1 MSTISCKS
9 KETKIDFEKF
19 LTTITMLADSEVGCR
34 RRQSPLI
41 WLIIIS
47 VLLTA
52 IIVGGGV
59 FWWQQ
64 MANRKSIIRLKTQ
77 ITNLQK
83 RINDL
88 ETKERAL
95 AELEKIF
102 PVIENK
108 LPDWSKIWQTM
119 VLGFNCHSFS
129 WQAETTITQELIPF
143 NPEESS
149 FQLRTPFYIYSPDKT
164 KFLDIYI
171 GMEVWE
177 EAGKL
182 KAGFGPDHGVGLG
195 DLKTNQ
201 LKILLFCG
209 TTGNYDNG
217 LWLDN
222 DQFVITGF
230 AEYFSKSEE
239 EKKVL
244 DNKIY
249 YVALLYFFNLARN
262 KMTVYSGPKV
272 EGKFFQRIYQRSL
285 REQFRNKFPNIIF
298 D

>member
-1 MSTISCKS
+1 MPNRIRL
-9 KETKIDFEKF
+9 IV
-19 LTTITMLADSEVGCR
+19 IT
-34 RRQSPLI
+34 
-41 WLIIIS
+41 

-52 IIVGGGV
+52 IIIGGSV

-64 MANRKSIIRLKTQ
+64 VANRKSIIRLKAE

-88 ETKERAL
+88 TTKERAL
-95 AELEKIF
+95 AQLQKIF
-102 PVIENK
+102 PIIENR
-108 LPDWSKIWQTM
+108 LPDWAKNWQTM
-119 VLGFNCHSFS
+119 VLGFNFHSFT
-129 WQAETTITQELIPF
+129 WQAETTITKELIPF
-143 NPEESS
+143 IPEESS
-149 FQLRTPFYIYSPDKT
+149 FQLRTPFYIYAPDKT

-182 KAGFGPDHGVGLG
+182 KVGFGPDHGVALG

-230 AEYFSKSEE
+230 TEYFPKNEE

-244 DNKIY
+244 DNKVY

-262 KMTVYSGPKV
+262 KMTVYYGPKV
-272 EGKFFQRIYQRSL
+272 EGNFFQRIYLGSL
-285 REQFRNKFPNIIF
+285 REQFRIKFPNVIF